1 MTIIVLHYQTHKA
14 HLMMEDLSLNSALV
28 ITLISVAA
36 SLVLFLSMFSGESLH
51 AEVSDSPDPY
61 KGIDDTL

>member
-1 MTIIVLHYQTHKA
+1 
-14 HLMMEDLSLNSALV
+14 MMEDLSLNSALV

-51 AEVSDSPDPY
+51 AEVSDSPDLY
-61 KGIDDTL
+61 KDIDDTL

>member
-1 MTIIVLHYQTHKA
+1 
-14 HLMMEDLSLNSALV
+14 MMEDLSLNSALV

-51 AEVSDSPDPY
+51 AEVSGSPDLY
-61 KGIDDTL
+61 KDIDDTL